1 MSETVRDYGFIAKL
15 KNPVEDA
22 ERLAE
27 KLLDA
32 DSNLAI
38 NYAGNIVFINYNTD
52 QDIYGLTIGNAS
64 FTQEMRD
71 EFIAEAKKYD
81 LVVDEDSI
89 TTFDCIWYNGSDN
102 PVSLLTPEEL

>member
-38 NYAGNIVFINYNTD
+38 NYAGNIVIINYNTD
-52 QDIYGLTIGNAS
+52 QDIYGLTIGGTS
-64 FTQEMRD
+64 FTQAMKD
-71 EFIAEAKKYD
+71 QLIAEAEKYG
-81 LVVDEDSI
+81 LVVDVASI
-89 TTFDCIWYNGSDN
+89 TTFDCVWYNGCDN
-102 PVSLLTPEEL
+102 PVSLLTPEDF